1 MSDESKTYRILFLCT
16 DNATRS
22 LMAECAT
29 RRYGMGR
36 FAPYSAGVQPAE
48 QVHPLTVELLRRLN
62 YPTDDLQ
69 PKSYTVFAESPAPL
83 DFIVTVAPG
92 LANRDWPA
100 WPGNPAHTHW
110 PADDP
115 IAFDGTEDKQLQY
128 FKRVYL
134 ELENRIKIFCSLR
147 IDSLD
152 RLTLENRLSIIGTTR
167 LAEGAEAAV

>member
-1 MSDESKTYRILFLCT
+1 MADEAKTYRILFLCT
-16 DNATRS
+16 DNASRS

-29 RRYGMGR
+29 RRHGMGR
-36 FAPYSAGVQPAE
+36 FAPCSAGVQPAE
-48 QVHPLTVELLRRLN
+48 QIHPLTLALLRRLN
-62 YPTDDLQ
+62 YATDDLH
-69 PKSYTVFAESPAPL
+69 PKPYAAFAESPAPL
-83 DFIVTVAPG
+83 DFVVTVAPG

-100 WPGNPAHTHW
+100 WPGNPTHTHW

-115 IAFDGTEDKQLQY
+115 TAFDGTEEKQLQY

-152 RLTLENRLSIIGTTR
+152 RLALENRLHNIGTAR
-167 LAEGAEAAV
+167 LAEGTEAAV